1 MKAPPSHVFVDHDD
15 HRQANWDPT
24 KKEQNVSDLLKWISD
39 VQIKRRKFRRT
50 TRCSNLLAEAVL
62 SSALRKAKKDLA
74 VKQEEKR
81 RKAQEFSYQLT
92 IQYSKSQEK
101 TQYCKQETN
110 SISNSKSYYNPSPLS
125 NCNRNESVSSDEE
138 VQACLSSLDNFFSE
152 LKSIKVPSGRKMR
165 RVDCCWSMAGQ
176 VSHLHKVYLR
186 RQIMRSKIESTAKR
200 EMSFDD
206 SIVR

>member
-1 MKAPPSHVFVDHDD
+1 MKAPPSHAFVDHDD

-92 IQYSKSQEK
+92 IQYSKAQEE
-101 TQYCKQETN
+101 TQYCKKEA
-110 SISNSKSYYNPSPLS
+110 ISNNNNNSKNYYNPSPLS
-125 NCNRNESVSSDEE
+125 NCNRNELVSSDAD

-152 LKSIKVPSGRKMR
+152 LKSIKV
-165 RVDCCWSMAGQ
+165 
-176 VSHLHKVYLR
+176 
-186 RQIMRSKIESTAKR
+186 
-200 EMSFDD
+200 
-206 SIVR
+206 